1 MKYFDQVGF
10 ILNQIVDKDKNKF
23 QYLLKSSPEY
33 NIIHDISVNQTKFK
47 GFYSYIDEDEFQ
59 VKRVKISDS
68 LNAYITYGLYLKYIS
83 DPEKDKFKDK
93 EGYHK
98 FYEDIGKYNC
108 EDIAYN
114 NKIGHIIIHGDI
126 IRGALL
132 NPRTPYSYNDI
143 NKIRSVDSTKIFKDI
158 DLPLIPLETKSDI
171 LYYLVIYSLKKL
183 LSSKILTGENDTF
196 PSDFSY
202 NIYDDKIDGRISVID
217 LKDRNSVRWNSLPFI
232 SILITLIIRNAINI
246 SDNDKTGIKPAR
258 EHILGGTIDTIIYR
272 ILCYIEGIKRPVD
285 LNKVKAINDVA
296 KFIEND
302 SNFFKDEEMVQLY
315 KIQMFG
321 MNSFYKD

>member
-1 MKYFDQVGF
+1 MKYFDQVWF
-10 ILNQIVDKDKNKF
+10 ILNQIANKDKNKF

-59 VKRVKISDS
+59 VKRVKINDS

-83 DPEKDKFKDK
+83 DTEEDKFKD
-93 EGYHK
+93 EEEFNK
-98 FYEDIGKYNC
+98 FYKYINKYKY

-126 IRGALL
+126 IREALL
-132 NPRTPYSYNDI
+132 NPRTPYNDNDI
-143 NKIRSVDSTKIFKDI
+143 NKIKSSDSYETFE
-158 DLPLIPLETKSDI
+158 DLNKSLPYETKSDI
-171 LYYLVIYSLKKL
+171 LYYLAIYSLKDL
-183 LSSKILTGENDTF
+183 LSSKILTEQNGTF
-196 PSDFSY
+196 PSDFFY
-202 NIYDDKIDGRISVID
+202 NIYDDKIDRSLDID
-217 LKDRNSVRWNSLPFI
+217 LKDKHSVHCNSLLFV
-232 SILITLIIRNAINI
+232 SILIAFIIRNVINI
-246 SDNDKTGIKPAR
+246 PNDDKAGIKPAR
-258 EHILGGTIDTIIYR
+258 ENIAEESKDMIIYR
-272 ILCYIEGIKRPVD
+272 ILSFLEAIKRPVD
-285 LNKVKAINDVA
+285 FKKVKAINEVA

-315 KIQMFG
+315 KIQMLG